1 MSNQVK
7 KILFLTAAIFAF
19 VSLEVFGGVTGKG
32 IQAMIGVFA
41 VGWVLSDFANY
52 FFKDQ
57 KVLDKNIFWQYNMF
71 CYVKLNN

>member
-32 IQAMIGVFA
+32 IQAMIGGFA
-41 VGWVLSDFANY
+41 VGWVLSDFATY
-52 FFKDQ
+52 FFKD
-57 KVLDKNIFWQYNMF
+57 
-71 CYVKLNN
+71 

>member
-1 MSNQVK
+1 MNNQAK
-7 KILFLTAAIFAF
+7 RILFILVAIFAF
-19 VSLEVFGGVTGKG
+19 VSLELFGGVTGKG

-57 KVLDKNIFWQYNMF
+57 KVLDKTKNRQYNMF

>member
-32 IQAMIGVFA
+32 IQAIIGVFA

-52 FFKDQ
+52 FFKD
-57 KVLDKNIFWQYNMF
+57 
-71 CYVKLNN
+71 

>member
-57 KVLDKNIFWQYNMF
+57 KVVDKNIVWQYNMF
-71 CYVKLNN
+71 CYIKLNN